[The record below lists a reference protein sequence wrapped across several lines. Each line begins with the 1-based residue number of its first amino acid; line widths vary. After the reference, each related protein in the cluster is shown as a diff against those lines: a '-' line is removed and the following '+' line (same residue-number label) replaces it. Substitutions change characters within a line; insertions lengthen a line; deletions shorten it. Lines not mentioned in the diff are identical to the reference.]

1 MKIIME
7 IIFWLII
14 LCMCCLFIGH
24 TEINTMAPYVH
35 IKYPFRA
42 ISLLLYL
49 FFMYV
54 MIEKYG
60 K

>member
-1 MKIIME
+1 MKIIIV
-7 IIFWLII
+7 IILWLI
-14 LCMCCLFIGH
+14 LFCVCLFIGH
-24 TEINTMAPYVH
+24 TEINTTAPYVH

-49 FFMYV
+49 VFMYV
-54 MIEKYG
+54 MISKFG

>member
-1 MKIIME
+1 ME

-14 LCMCCLFIGH
+14 LCCCLFVGR
-24 TEINTMAPYVH
+24 TEINTIAPYMH
-35 IKYPFRA
+35 MEHPFRA

-49 FFMYV
+49 IFMYM
-54 MIEKYG
+54 MITKYG

>member
-1 MKIIME
+1 MKIIIE
-7 IIFWLII
+7 IILWLIL
-14 LCMCCLFIGH
+14 LCVCLFIGH
-24 TEINTMAPYVH
+24 TEINTTAPYVH

-49 FFMYV
+49 VFMYV
-54 MIEKYG
+54 MILKFG

>member
-1 MKIIME
+1 MKIIIE
-7 IIFWLII
+7 IIFWLIL
-14 LCMCCLFIGH
+14 LCVCLFIGH
-24 TEINTMAPYVH
+24 TEINATAPFVH

-49 FFMYV
+49 IFMYI
-54 MIEKYG
+54 MISKYG

>member
-1 MKIIME
+1 MKIINE
-7 IIFWLII
+7 IILWLII
-14 LCMCCLFIGH
+14 LCICLFFGH
-24 TEINTMAPYVH
+24 TEINTIAPYVH

-49 FFMYV
+49 IFMSV
-54 MIEKYG
+54 MISKYG